1 MQEKRKV
8 RSMDSNEIKK
18 RSLAFDEYAHQEE
31 GIEYWLARD
40 IMKPLGYARWENFDT
55 AIKRAMIS
63 CSSSEIP
70 VESHFREVTKM
81 VKAGVSSKEVKDYEL
96 TRYACYLIAQNGD
109 VRKEEIALAQAYFA
123 VQTRKQEVI
132 EQRVA
137 ELQRLQS
144 RKALTESEKQLAG
157 IAFERGVD
165 SKGFARIKSRGD
177 AALFGGHDT
186 RSMKKRLGVPEK
198 APLADHLSNVA
209 ISAKNLATSMTA
221 YNVEH
226 KDLSGTTP
234 IENEHVG
241 NNVSVRSTLIE
252 RGIVPED
259 LPPEED
265 TKKVE
270 RRVKAD
276 ERKLA
281 KGQKGFGLIN
291 E

>member
-1 MQEKRKV
+1 
-8 RSMDSNEIKK
+8 MDSNEVRK
-18 RSLAFDEYAHQEE
+18 RSLAFDEYAHEE
-31 GIEYWLARD
+31 GGVGFWLARD
-40 IMKPLGYARWENFDT
+40 IMVPLGYSRWENFEA
-55 AIKRAMIS
+55 AIKRAMLS
-63 CSSSEIP
+63 CETNKMP

-81 VKAGVSSKEVKDYEL
+81 VVAGVAQREVRDYKL

-123 VQTRKQEVI
+123 VQTRRQEVI

-144 RKALTESEKQLAG
+144 RKALSESEKRFAG

-165 SKGFARIKSRGD
+165 SRGFARIKSKGD
-177 AALFGGHDT
+177 RALFGGHDT

-198 APLADHLSNVA
+198 AALADHLEDVV
-209 ISAKNLATSMTA
+209 ISAKNLATSMTS
-221 YNVEH
+221 YNVEQR
-226 KDLSGTTP
+226 DLHGASP

-241 NNVSVRSTLIE
+241 NNVSVRSTLME

-259 LPPEED
+259 LPAAED

-276 ERKLA
+276 EKKLA
-281 KGQKGFGLIN
+281 GKESGFHIGS